1 MLPADLTMPVLRH
14 DRIPQGHS
22 FRRFR
27 VTDRQ
32 LTHRRLHHD
41 QLRLGVNEEILSTN
55 TRWSQPVDATLYLKE
70 EMCGGGTEISS
81 RVYGGREDGVM
92 GPLEV
97 RRVAEGDWTGR
108 PR

>member
-1 MLPADLTMPVLRH
+1 MPVLRH
-14 DRIPQGHS
+14 DRIPQRYN
-22 FRRFR
+22 FRRFG
-27 VTDRQ
+27 VSPTGN
-32 LTHRRLHHD
+32 TPSHHD

-70 EMCGGGTEISS
+70 EMCGDGTEISS